1 MKNLVRDVQDKLIS
15 DLLIFEDYLA
25 EGRIN
30 DAEFQEIEKA
40 YEKAFNLLNELL
52 IEANRISK

>member
-52 IEANRISK
+52 IEANRIGL

>member
-25 EGRIN
+25 EGKIN
-30 DAEFQEIEKA
+30 DTEFQEIEKA

-52 IEANRISK
+52 IEANRIGL

>member
-25 EGRIN
+25 EGRIS
-30 DAEFQEIEKA
+30 DTEFQEIEKA

-52 IEANRISK
+52 IEANRIGL

>member
-15 DLLIFEDYLA
+15 DLLIFENYLA

-30 DAEFQEIEKA
+30 DTEFQEIEKA

-52 IEANRISK
+52 IEANRIGL

>member
-30 DAEFQEIEKA
+30 DTEFQEIEKA

-52 IEANRISK
+52 IEANRIGL